1 MKIKAPDAL
10 LAAEVSRRGLM
21 KTTAIGGLAMASSAF
36 TLPFTRI
43 AHAADALAPVNETVT
58 WSACTVNC
66 GSRCPLRMQDRKST
80 RLNSSHGWTSRMPSS
95 A

>member
-43 AHAADALAPVNETVT
+43 AHAANALAPVNETVT
-58 WSACTVNC
+58 WSASVNVV
-66 GSRCPLRMQDRKST
+66 KV
-80 RLNSSHGWTSRMPSS
+80 NSSALAGKKPSIRLPAICS

>member
-1 MKIKAPDAL
+1 MKTKTPDAL

-43 AHAADALAPVNETVT
+43 VLLRKCYKQMTKFLFLSWNIILISFHGRKLAGKRVL
-58 WSACTVNC
+58 S
-66 GSRCPLRMQDRKST
+66 
-80 RLNSSHGWTSRMPSS
+80 
-95 A
+95 

>member
-36 TLPFTRI
+36 TLPFTI
-43 AHAADALAPVNETVT
+43 AHAADALAPVNETVPG
-58 WSACTVNC
+58 V
-66 GSRCPLRMQDRKST
+66 PV
-80 RLNSSHGWTSRMPSS
+80 P
-95 A
+95 